1 MLSSCKLYVL
11 TVKKCG
17 DFDFTP
23 IAKQWIQKR
32 QSHYPRMSC
41 CLVRKF

>member
-1 MLSSCKLYVL
+1 MFNACKLCVFA
-11 TVKKCG
+11 VKKCN

-23 IAKQWIQKR
+23 IVQQWIQKR

-41 CLVRKF
+41 CLVQQL